1 MLQEGKNMNN
11 KILIFIL
18 CSLIFFTITFCSN
31 TGPQTGTLSG
41 TINLEGQSDHSGIII
56 GIYKLA
62 ELDPDIVEANQKWPH
77 IGVII
82 NQMTEFDHR
91 FGTLIKTGETDA
103 SGYFEIKDIP
113 TGVYNVVAIKDSF
126 GFRYIYN
133 VQINDGNNEL
143 SAKNKDK
150 RSKIKSENST
160 DVLNLS
166 SLVFDLNNRTSDLT
180 LFPETTI
187 SSDISTPTTFL
198 SNHHYI
204 IEQDIIV
211 DDELTIEH
219 GAIVRLN
226 DGVKLT
232 IYGDLTAVGEEDN
245 FIWFTSNDSIFSF
258 SVFRFPSFVS
268 LYEYKSIELDGTFN
282 KQVSYCKFD
291 HAGTGLLSKVN
302 GFEISDCV
310 FRDSNCGFM
319 AEYVDSTFCSNL
331 LCENI
336 TGGSEGGIYFSH
348 VTEGC
353 IEKNVINDCENGIQ
367 IKNNSNPEVKNNFLK
382 NRKYNIWILW
392 DSLPLIHY
400 NEFANEN
407 SYGVYNHKSFRLI
420 QYNNFHN
427 YIGVLY
433 NECHPEV
440 SEIHNNNFFCSLYA
454 IKIRNTVYQT
464 ADINAENNYF
474 GTVDITE
481 IQNLIW
487 DKNDLDENDPTYPH
501 TGIVNFTPFLLSE
514 VISAG
519 IQGE

>member
-198 SNHHYI
+198 SHHHYI

-211 DDELTIEH
+211 DDELIIQP
-219 GAIVRLN
+219 GAVVRLN
-226 DGVKLT
+226 EGKEIT
-232 IYGDLTAVGEEDN
+232 SYGTFNAVGEYEN
-245 FIWFTSNDSIFSF
+245 FIWFTKNDGFSENLSTIEPDSNYIWDRVALEPYSQA
-258 SVFRFPSFVS
+258 
-268 LYEYKSIELDGTFN
+268 
-282 KQVSYCKFD
+282 QVQWCKFD
-291 HAGTGLLSKVN
+291 WANIGLLNHVN
-302 GFEISDCV
+302 GFEISDCI
-310 FRDSNCGFM
+310 FRESNCGFK
-319 AEYVDSTFCSNL
+319 AEDVDSTFCSNL
-331 LCENI
+331 LCRDILNE
-336 TGGSEGGIYFSH
+336 SEAAIYFYQ
-348 VTEGC
+348 VANGL
-353 IEKNVINDCENGIQ
+353 IEKNVMHDCENGMI
-367 IKNNSNPEVKNNFLK
+367 IKDESSPEVNNNYISNCNNGVDISHGSSSDIHNNEISCFDYSIYIAHYSDSIIEKNNFNSK
-382 NRKYNIWILW
+382 IGIRIYNFG
-392 DSLPLIHY
+392 D
-400 NEFANEN
+400 
-407 SYGVYNHKSFRLI
+407 R
-420 QYNNFHN
+420 Q
-427 YIGVLY
+427 
-433 NECHPEV
+433 
-440 SEIHNNNFFCSLYA
+440 SEIHNNNLNCSKYA
-454 IKIRNTVYQT
+454 IELK
-464 ADINAENNYF
+464 ADYCTPIYYNINAENNYYY
-474 GTVDITE
+474 TNNENE
-481 IQNLIW
+481 IEKILY
-487 DKNDLDENDPTYPH
+487 DKYDGNQYIEGEVFY
-501 TGIVNFTPFLLSE
+501 IPFLTQE
-514 VISAG
+514 YPYAG
-519 IQGE
+519 IHGE

>member
-198 SNHHYI
+198 SHHHYI

-211 DDELTIEH
+211 DDELIIQP
-219 GAIVRLN
+219 GAVVRLN
-226 DGVKLT
+226 EGKEIT
-232 IYGDLTAVGEEDN
+232 SYGTFNAVGEYEN
-245 FIWFTSNDSIFSF
+245 FIWFTKNDGFSEN
-258 SVFRFPSFVS
+258 
-268 LYEYKSIELDGTFN
+268 LNSIEPDSNYIWDRVTLEPYSQA
-282 KQVSYCKFD
+282 QVQWSKFD
-291 HAGTGLLSKVN
+291 CANIGLLNHVN
-302 GFEISDCV
+302 GFGISDCI
-310 FRDSNCGFM
+310 FSASQCGFK
-319 AEYVDSTFCSNL
+319 AVDVDSMFCSNL
-331 LCENI
+331 LCEAI
-336 TGGSEGGIYFSH
+336 TNETEGGIYFVNCNSGKINNNLL
-348 VTEGC
+348 V
-353 IEKNVINDCENGIQ
+353 KNSTGIKVKDLSNPLM
-367 IKNNSNPEVKNNFLK
+367 KNNYFTQNEFGAELWSSNSSFINNEFSYNSNGLRICGTTSPTIYLNNIQSDIGIYIGFNDTYPNANPEINFNN
-382 NRKYNIWILW
+382 
-392 DSLPLIHY
+392 LINCGY
-400 NEFANEN
+400 TIYETFFN
-407 SYGVYNHKSFRLI
+407 SNV
-420 QYNNFHN
+420 
-427 YIGVLY
+427 
-433 NECHPEV
+433 
-440 SEIHNNNFFCSLYA
+440 
-454 IKIRNTVYQT
+454 
-464 ADINAENNYF
+464 INAENNYF
-474 GTVDITE
+474 GTTDP
-481 IQNLIW
+481 LIIEELIH
-487 DKNDLDENDPTYPH
+487 DKNDLSSTAPYYNTY
-501 TGIVNFTPFLLSE
+501 GIINYIPFLLSE
-514 VISAG
+514 YPNAG
-519 IQGE
+519 IQDE

>member
-198 SNHHYI
+198 SHHHYI

-211 DDELTIEH
+211 DDELIIQP
-219 GAIVRLN
+219 GAVVRLN
-226 DGVKLT
+226 EGKEIT
-232 IYGDLTAVGEEDN
+232 SYGTFNAVGEYEN
-245 FIWFTSNDSIFSF
+245 FIWFTKNDGFSENLSTIEPDSNYIWDRVALEPYSQA
-258 SVFRFPSFVS
+258 
-268 LYEYKSIELDGTFN
+268 
-282 KQVSYCKFD
+282 QVQWCKFD
-291 HAGTGLLSKVN
+291 WANIGLLNHIN
-302 GFEISDCV
+302 GFEISNCI
-310 FRDSNCGFM
+310 FRNSQCGFK
-319 AEYVDSTFCSNL
+319 AEGVDSTFCSNL
-331 LCENI
+331 LCDRI
-336 TGGSEGGIYFSH
+336 TNGSCAGIYYNQ
-348 VTEGC
+348 VTIGQ
-353 IEKNVINDCENGIQ
+353 IEKSVINDCCHGI
-367 IKNNSNPEVKNNFLK
+367 KVKNETSPK
-382 NRKYNIWILW
+382 II
-392 DSLPLIHY
+392 
-400 NEFANEN
+400 
-407 SYGVYNHKSFRLI
+407 
-420 QYNNFHN
+420 NN
-427 YIGVLY
+427 YV
-433 NECHPEV
+433 NECGLGIHISFSSSPDVYFNELYKCEMGIEVQSFAHPN
-440 SEIHNNNFFCSLYA
+440 ITRNNFFNNIGIFTSRTIEFYYNNLNCSLYT
-454 IKIRNTVYQT
+454 IKLCLFSTGFGV
-464 ADINAENNYF
+464 DIYAPNNYYY
-474 GTVDITE
+474 TISEIE
-481 IQNLIW
+481 IQSLIY
-487 DKNDLDENDPTYPH
+487 DKNDVEESLQIHIGEVFYL
-501 TGIVNFTPFLLSE
+501 PFLTE
-514 VISAG
+514 EYPYAG
-519 IQGE
+519 IQSE